1 MMSVNQI
8 ATVANEANSG
18 TKILSPA
25 ELQVKSLADRAAGLK
40 QQEKRMKAQQGMA
53 KAQERLRKA
62 MTP

>member
-1 MMSVNQI
+1 MSVNQI

-40 QQEKRMKAQQGMA
+40 QQEKRLKAQQGMA